1 MRHEFIEGCW
11 PQELECTGSL
21 ELELVVSQGP
31 QPDSLELE
39 LVVSQGPQPDS
50 HSLMHHGMESHS
62 PQ

>member
-21 ELELVVSQGP
+21 ELEI
-31 QPDSLELE
+31 QPLG
-39 LVVSQGPQPDS
+39 GPQPDS